1 VRAASSLAGGEATD
15 LLKAVAEQL
24 KVPLTIIARQ
34 AELSQLVDN
43 AHHGDWA
50 AMHAQA
56 STALTLV
63 DSYLLGLELAREQ
76 AALELEPVS
85 IPSVLTMVAHDL
97 YHLARQNGVELEVQV
112 EGKYGP
118 VMAHKAGLRAALV
131 SLGYGMIEAN
141 SERNVYRRLTLAA
154 HRTPH
159 GIVAGIY
166 GPHAALETQEWRTA
180 LKLYGRVSQPLT
192 SLSSGSGAGLFVADA
207 ILRSMST
214 QLRVGRHQ
222 KETGLATTLH
232 PSQQMTF
239 V

>member
-1 VRAASSLAGGEATD
+1 MRAASSLAGGEATD

-34 AELSQLVDN
+34 AELSQLVGN
-43 AHHGDWA
+43 AHAGDWA

-76 AALELEPVS
+76 SILELTPVS
-85 IPSVLTMVAHDL
+85 VSSVLTSVAHDL
-97 YHLARQNGVELEVQV
+97 YHLAQQNGVELEVQV
-112 EGKYGP
+112 DGKYGP
-118 VMAHKAGLRAALV
+118 VMAHQAGLRAAMV
-131 SLGYGMIEAN
+131 SLGYGMIEAG
-141 SERNVYRRLTLAA
+141 SERNIYRRLTLAA

-166 GPHAALETQEWRTA
+166 GPHATLETEGWRTA
-180 LKLYGRVSQPLT
+180 LKLCGSVPQPLT
-192 SLSSGSGAGLFVADA
+192 GLSSGSGAGLFVADA

-222 KETGLATTLH
+222 KEVGLAATLH
-232 PSQQMTF
+232 PSQQLAF